1 MELLEGTEER
11 WTMEEKEEEKYK
23 KKGRNECYEEEEE
36 EIIKEEII
44 EQLRKLKK
52 EKAPGENG
60 IEDEAWRLMPNE
72 VGKVL
77 FKLINKIWKER
88 EIPDW
93 IKGIISLLYKKGD
106 KKETKNYRGI
116 TLVDTAYK
124 IYASI
129 LNER

>member
-1 MELLEGTEER
+1 MDNGREGRRKIQEER
-11 WTMEEKEEEKYK
+11 E
-23 KKGRNECYEEEEE
+23 ECYEEE
-36 EIIKEEII
+36 IIREEII
-44 EQLRKLKK
+44 EQLRKLEK

-60 IEDEAWRLMPNE
+60 IENETWKLIPKE

-77 FKLINKIWKER
+77 FKLLNKIWKER
-88 EIPDW
+88 GIPEDW
-93 IKGIISLLYKKGD
+93 TKGIISPLYKKGD
-106 KKETKNYRGI
+106 KKGTKNYRGI

>member
-1 MELLEGTEER
+1 MDNGREGR
-11 WTMEEKEEEKYK
+11 KKIQEKREK
-23 KKGRNECYEEEEE
+23 CYEEEEE
-36 EIIKEEII
+36 IIREEII

-60 IEDEAWRLMPNE
+60 IEAWRLMPNE

-93 IKGIISLLYKKGD
+93 T
-106 KKETKNYRGI
+106 KE
-116 TLVDTAYK
+116 
-124 IYASI
+124 
-129 LNER
+129 

>member
-1 MELLEGTEER
+1 MDNRREGRRKIQEER
-11 WTMEEKEEEKYK
+11 E
-23 KKGRNECYEEEEE
+23 ECYEEEEE
-36 EIIKEEII
+36 IIREEII

-52 EKAPGENG
+52 EKAPGKNG

-106 KKETKNYRGI
+106 KKKTKNYRGI
-116 TLVDTAYK
+116 TLVDMAYK

-129 LNER
+129 LNKR